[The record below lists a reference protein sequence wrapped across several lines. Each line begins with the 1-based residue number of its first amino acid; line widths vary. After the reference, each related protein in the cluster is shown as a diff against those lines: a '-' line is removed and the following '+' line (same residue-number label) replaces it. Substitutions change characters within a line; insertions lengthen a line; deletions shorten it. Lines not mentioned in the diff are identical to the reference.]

1 MQTELNFALSSPG
14 KQSVKQAD
22 IVSSCRVSLTIIFVD
37 NNFCAKEIKS
47 MFNSC
52 VDENVLAEIEL
63 TVMLSRHL
71 FEADDIYIH
80 NLTKR
85 KLLSSKQARLIK
97 VLKHLLFIFFF
108 NHTCY
113 LHFDNHLLL
122 L

>member
-1 MQTELNFALSSPG
+1 
-14 KQSVKQAD
+14 
-22 IVSSCRVSLTIIFVD
+22 
-37 NNFCAKEIKS
+37 

-71 FEADDIYIH
+71 FEADDIYIY

-85 KLLSSKQARLIK
+85 KLLPSKQARFIK
-97 VLKHLLFIFFF
+97 VFKNLLLLFFF

-113 LHFDNHLLL
+113 LHLTIIYY
-122 L
+122 